1 MFWKV
6 FLRVIDAVVDVL
18 KSIFTD
24 DDTPKLSA

>member
-24 DDTPKLSA
+24 DDIPKLSA